1 MRAPTKP
8 MGSARVARGNLPAE
22 LTSFIGRRRQIQDV
36 KSALTTARLVTLVG
50 PGGVGKTRL
59 ALRSATDLRRGIADG
74 VWLVEFAGLSDAELV
89 TKAVMTSLGLRDES
103 SRWPV
108 SRLIEYVA
116 SKRLLLVFDNCEH
129 LIDACAVLADAL
141 LREAPWLRI
150 LATSRQPLRV
160 AGETV
165 IQVGPLSVPDA
176 GGRLTPDRIA
186 QSEAVA
192 LLVGRATE
200 AGVAFEVTADN
211 QAAVVELARRLDGIP
226 LAIELASVRLRTL
239 GLDQLIAR
247 LNDRF
252 QLLVGGSRTAPRRH
266 QTLEA
271 TIAWSHDLLGPDD
284 RAVLRRLS
292 VFAGSFSLEAAEK
305 VGQAGTTM
313 PADMLDSLTSLLERS
328 FVVREGTSGRAR
340 YRLHETMREFAHLRL
355 VEAGEEAV
363 ARDAHRSFFAGLC
376 RFTELDITRA
386 DDVLAS
392 LDELDLEA
400 DNIRTALRHSLDD
413 PDGADLGLT
422 MAAGLGQYWRN
433 RAVSEGAHWI
443 EALLARHGRDDAI
456 RSRALFVRISLA
468 VVQGDHAAGL
478 EAVAEATAI
487 ARRLKADPLLVRI
500 LAYQAALEVIAG
512 DLSAAHATSADAT
525 ALAALLGDDLSFI
538 AAAQSEAFIAFLD
551 GDFVRMRDVGLA
563 AASRSRQI
571 DELFMLSVHLTSAG
585 MGALMLGEHAAAEAA
600 LIEALRATL
609 VIDDRPG
616 LVLRMDALASSA
628 AMAGNAQR
636 AAALLG
642 ASEML
647 RLDIGAQVSPFTSPL
662 VANAREQAKAVL
674 GEDRYIRAFD
684 EGAGLDREG
693 AVALALGK
701 KVVRDTSPT
710 IAKTTNPLGKRER
723 EVAELIAEG
732 LSNKEIATRLFLS
745 ERTVETHV
753 YNILNKLGFNS
764 RVNIASWVST
774 AE

>member
-1 MRAPTKP
+1 MGRA
-8 MGSARVARGNLPAE
+8 SATRGNLPAE
-22 LTSFIGRRRQIQDV
+22 LTSFIGRRHQIQEI
-36 KSALTTARLVTLVG
+36 KSVMTAARLVTLVG

-59 ALRSATDLRRGIADG
+59 ALRTATDLKRGIPDG
-74 VWLVEFAGLSDAELV
+74 VWLVEFAGLRDADLV

-116 SKRLLLVFDNCEH
+116 SKRMLLVFDNCEH
-129 LIDACAVLADAL
+129 LLDACAVLADAV
-141 LREAPWLRI
+141 LREAPSLRI
-150 LATSRQPLRV
+150 LATSRQPLGV

-165 IQVGPLSVPDA
+165 VQVGPLSVPDPD
-176 GGRLTPDRIA
+176 GRMAPDRIA

-192 LLVGRATE
+192 LLVERARE
-200 AGVAFEVTADN
+200 AGAAFEVTPDN
-211 QAAVVELARRLDGIP
+211 RAAVVQLTRRLDGIP

-239 GLDQLIAR
+239 GLDQLVER

-252 QLLVGGSRTAPRRH
+252 QLLVGGSRTAPLRH

-271 TIAWSHDLLGPDD
+271 TIAWSHDLLGQDD

-292 VFAGSFSLEAAEK
+292 AFPGSFSLEAAEK
-305 VGQAGTTM
+305 VGQAGTGT
-313 PADMLDSLTSLLERS
+313 PAGVMDVLTSLVERS

-340 YRLHETMREFAHLRL
+340 YRMHETMREFALLRL
-355 VEAGEEAV
+355 RDAGEEAV

-376 RFTELDITRA
+376 RFSELEIVRA

-392 LDELDLEA
+392 LDEIDREA
-400 DNIRTALRHSLDD
+400 DNVRAALRHCLAD
-413 PDGADLGLT
+413 PAGADLGLT

-433 RAVSEGAHWI
+433 RAVTEGGHWI
-443 EALLARHGRDDAI
+443 DALLERRGRDDAI
-456 RSRALFVRISLA
+456 RSAALFVKISLA

-478 EAVAEATAI
+478 EAVADATEI
-487 ARRLKADPLLVRI
+487 ARRLKDDALLVRI
-500 LAYQAALEVIAG
+500 LANEAALQVIAG
-512 DLSAAHATSADAT
+512 DLSAARATSAEAT
-525 ALAALLGDDLSFI
+525 ALAARLGDDMSFI
-538 AAAQSEAFIAFLD
+538 AAAQSEAFIAGQD

-563 AASRSRQI
+563 AASRCR
-571 DELFMLSVHLTSAG
+571 ERGEPFMLSTHLTSAG
-585 MGALMLGEHAAAEAA
+585 MGALMLADHAAAEAA
-600 LIEALRATL
+600 LIEALHASL
-609 VIDDRPG
+609 IIDDRPG
-616 LVLRMDALASSA
+616 LVLPMQVLASSA
-628 AMAGNAQR
+628 AMAGRAQR
-636 AAALLG
+636 AAELLG

-647 RLDIGAQVSPFTSPL
+647 RLLIGAQISPFTSPL
-662 VANAREQAKAVL
+662 VEKAQEQAKAVL
-674 GEDRYIRAFD
+674 GEDRYNKAF
-684 EGAGLDREG
+684 ERGAHLDRDG
-693 AVALALGK
+693 AVALALGRQ
-701 KVVRDTSPT
+701 VVRETGPT
-710 IAKTTNPLGKRER
+710 IKKTRDPLGKRER